1 MKLINGNAHS
11 DHRGSVRFVNDFD
24 FENVVRFYVI
34 SHPDTSV
41 IRAWQGHQKETKYFF
56 VVKGSFR
63 LCWIKIENWDIPCR
77 ESPIESMILND
88 QKIEIFV
95 LNPGF
100 VNGFQAL
107 EADSILMVYSDK
119 TLEESK
125 EDDFRWPPEYFNDT
139 SNHFIL

>member
-1 MKLINGNAHS
+1 
-11 DHRGSVRFVNDFD
+11 
-24 FENVVRFYVI
+24 
-34 SHPDTSV
+34 
-41 IRAWQGHQKETKYFF
+41 
-56 VVKGSFR
+56 
-63 LCWIKIENWDIPCR
+63 
-77 ESPIESMILND
+77 
-88 QKIEIFV
+88 